1 MFDSG
6 TDALYTAFLSLDLIW
21 RIALRRR
28 NKKVS
33 KYNPPRLSADKD
45 RDGAGPSS

>member
-21 RIALRRR
+21 RIGLQRR
-28 NKKVS
+28 NKKVWS
-33 KYNPPRLSADKD
+33 YNPPRLSADKD
-45 RDGAGPSS
+45 RDGARPFS